1 MNEIAES
8 YLNNTLNDVEVQLV
22 SIIVYNETKEIDL
35 TNRDDIHKQINEI
48 IAERYKNFDN
58 NKIDIDGNAI
68 LKRIT
73 YIVMP
78 IWKLDELA
86 QSFQDKI

>member
-1 MNEIAES
+1 MNEIAEK
-8 YLNNTLNDVEVQLV
+8 YLCNTLNNVEVQLV
-22 SIIVYNETKEIDL
+22 SIVVYNETKNIDL
-35 TNRDDIHKQINEI
+35 TDRNDILKQIDEI
-48 IAERYKNFDN
+48 IKERYKNFDN
-58 NKIDIDGNAI
+58 TKINIDGNAI

-86 QSFQDKI
+86 QEFQDKI

>member
-1 MNEIAES
+1 MNEIAEK
-8 YLNNTLNDVEVQLV
+8 YLCNTLDNVEVRLV
-22 SIIVYNETKEIDL
+22 SIVVYNETKKVNI
-35 TNRDDIHKQINEI
+35 TNQNDIRKQIEEI
-48 IAERYKNFDN
+48 IKARYKDFDKT
-58 NKIDIDGNAI
+58 KIDINGNAI

-86 QSFQDKI
+86 QEFQDKI

>member
-1 MNEIAES
+1 MNEIAEK
-8 YLNNTLNDVEVQLV
+8 YLCNTLNNIEVQLV
-22 SIIVYNETKEIDL
+22 SIVVYNETKNIDL
-35 TNRDDIHKQINEI
+35 TDQNDIHNQIDEI
-48 IAERYKNFDN
+48 IKEKYKNFN
-58 NKIDIDGNAI
+58 NAKIDISGNAI

-86 QSFQDKI
+86 QEFQDKI